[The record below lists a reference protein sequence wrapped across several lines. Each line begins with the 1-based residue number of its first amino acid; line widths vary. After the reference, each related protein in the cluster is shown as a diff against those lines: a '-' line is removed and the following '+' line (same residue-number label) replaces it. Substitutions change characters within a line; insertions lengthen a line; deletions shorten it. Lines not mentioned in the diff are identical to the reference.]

1 MFLSQKVLCKY
12 WGEKPNFF
20 QLLPQQKIF
29 LYPGIKKSMT
39 QVFFFKCSASQYCLP
54 KVDHKKQTPIRV
66 VSYIS
71 ISIYLLYP
79 HSYKEIDLVHIGAKQ
94 LLFSQ
99 DIDFILPLLQN
110 VKSKKNLLKDR
121 FKFCPTVSGCDF
133 TANFR
138 CRSFADY
145 LNLPLLE
152 VSFGVKSALNL
163 RLRLKAVATH
173 LRKKTQNGYFF
184 R

>member
-1 MFLSQKVLCKY
+1 M
-12 WGEKPNFF
+12 GEKPNFF

-71 ISIYLLYP
+71 IYLLYP

-99 DIDFILPLLQN
+99 DIDFILLLLRTWNQKKIFWKIDLNFAPQCLDVISQRTSDADLLQ
-110 VKSKKNLLKDR
+110 
-121 FKFCPTVSGCDF
+121 TI
-133 TANFR
+133 
-138 CRSFADY
+138 
-145 LNLPLLE
+145 
-152 VSFGVKSALNL
+152 
-163 RLRLKAVATH
+163 
-173 LRKKTQNGYFF
+173 
-184 R
+184 

>member
-1 MFLSQKVLCKY
+1 M
-12 WGEKPNFF
+12 GEKPNFF

-71 ISIYLLYP
+71 IHLLYP

-94 LLFSQ
+94 WLFSPRHWFHFT
-99 DIDFILPLLQN
+99 ITKN
-110 VKSKKNLLKDR
+110 VKQKKNLLKDR

-163 RLRLKAVATH
+163 RLRLKVVATH
-173 LRKKTQNGYFF
+173 LRKKNPEWIFF
-184 R
+184 

>member
-1 MFLSQKVLCKY
+1 
-12 WGEKPNFF
+12 
-20 QLLPQQKIF
+20 
-29 LYPGIKKSMT
+29 MT

>member
-1 MFLSQKVLCKY
+1 
-12 WGEKPNFF
+12 
-20 QLLPQQKIF
+20 
-29 LYPGIKKSMT
+29 MT

-66 VSYIS
+66 VSYIYLS
-71 ISIYLLYP
+71 IIP
-79 HSYKEIDLVHIGAKQ
+79 
-94 LLFSQ
+94 LF
-99 DIDFILPLLQN
+99 LQRN
-110 VKSKKNLLKDR
+110 RFSTHWGKTITIFPRHWFHFTISRTWNKKKNLLKDR

-163 RLRLKAVATH
+163 RLRLKVVATH
-173 LRKKTQNGYFF
+173 LRKKTRNGYFF

>member
-1 MFLSQKVLCKY
+1 MGGKTQFLSTATSTKNIFISWHK
-12 WGEKPNFF
+12 
-20 QLLPQQKIF
+20 KINDS
-29 LYPGIKKSMT
+29 G
-39 QVFFFKCSASQYCLP
+39 FFFKCSASQYCLP

-71 ISIYLLYP
+71 IYLLYS

-94 LLFSQ
+94 WLFSPRHWFHFT
-99 DIDFILPLLQN
+99 ITKN
-110 VKSKKNLLKDR
+110 VKPKKNLLKDR

-163 RLRLKAVATH
+163 RLRLKVVATH
-173 LRKKTQNGYFF
+173 LRKKNPEWIFF
-184 R
+184 

>member
-1 MFLSQKVLCKY
+1 
-12 WGEKPNFF
+12 
-20 QLLPQQKIF
+20 
-29 LYPGIKKSMT
+29 MT

-94 LLFSQ
+94 LLFSPRHW
-99 DIDFILPLLQN
+99 FYFTNTLERET
-110 VKSKKNLLKDR
+110 KKNLLKDR

-173 LRKKTQNGYFF
+173 LRKKTRNGYFF